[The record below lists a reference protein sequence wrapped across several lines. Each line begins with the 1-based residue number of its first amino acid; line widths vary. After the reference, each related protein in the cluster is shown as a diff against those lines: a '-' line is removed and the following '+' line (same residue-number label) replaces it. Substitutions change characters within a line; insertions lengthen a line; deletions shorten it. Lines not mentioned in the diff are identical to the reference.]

1 VVRVSVKSEE
11 REKETN
17 EDIQWESKQHPE
29 LNTESKVHDK
39 TEISLEKMTKAELLK
54 KIKEVQESAEKNYD
68 LYVRSLA
75 ETDNLKKRS
84 QKEKEEWIKF
94 ANESLI
100 KQLLPVVDNLEK
112 ALAHSND
119 ENALH
124 GLREGVEL
132 TRKGLM
138 DTLKKAG
145 LEEVQAA
152 GEPFDPNFH
161 EAVSAQ
167 VDDTT
172 EPATI
177 LQELQ
182 KGYLLNQRLIRPAM
196 VIISKSGE

>member
-1 VVRVSVKSEE
+1 MVRVSVKSEE